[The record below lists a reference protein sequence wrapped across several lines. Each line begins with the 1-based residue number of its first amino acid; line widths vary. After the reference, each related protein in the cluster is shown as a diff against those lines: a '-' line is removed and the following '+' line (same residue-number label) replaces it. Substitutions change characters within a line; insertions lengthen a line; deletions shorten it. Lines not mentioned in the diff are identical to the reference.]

1 MELSDEVFIA
11 APREEVYAALN
22 DVDVLKDCIP
32 GCEELVRHSDSE
44 FEAKVVLKVGP
55 VKARF
60 SGAVTLT
67 PEDPPRRFTL
77 TGSGSG
83 GAAGFAKGG
92 ADVVLEEQDG
102 GTCLTYE
109 AHADIG
115 GKLAQLGSRLV
126 GGTAKKL
133 SARFFKTFAERVT
146 ADGATSLPAR
156 AESPDGG

>member
-1 MELSDEVFIA
+1 MDLTDEIFIA
-11 APREEVYAALN
+11 APRADVYAALN
-22 DVDVLKDCIP
+22 DVEVLKDCIP
-32 GCEELVRHSDSE
+32 GCEELVRRSDTE
-44 FEAKVVLKVGP
+44 LEAKVLLKVGP

-60 SGAVTLT
+60 SGDVVLNT
-67 PEDPPRRFTL
+67 EEPPRRFTL

-92 ADVVLEEQDG
+92 AVVVLEERDG

-126 GGTAKKL
+126 HGTAKKL
-133 SARFFKTFAERVT
+133 SAKFFNAFAERMETSET
-146 ADGATSLPAR
+146 A
-156 AESPDGG
+156 